1 MSPCPREES
10 TFLPCRLTSP
20 LQPVLPCLQLALLPS
35 YLPPPPPV
43 QPFLQLPEVIEQ
55 AALRLVHLCGE
66 PEQGLAARLSS
77 ALGAVMPPMLA
88 GPWLRR

>member
-1 MSPCPREES
+1 MQVD
-10 TFLPCRLTSP
+10 LPTAAC
-20 LQPVLPCLQLALLPS
+20 LALTAACPLALIPTA
-35 YLPPPPPV
+35 PPPPPV